1 MPQYRFGTG
10 NTHIKAKLKN
20 FDWSLDKDRSKLWDT
35 KYGGLAP
42 QVLLKPGWR
51 GNFFT
56 GGKDGEV
63 QVRRLPQERSW
74 LASAPDFYEK
84 GSEENSSETQ
94 NSNTNQE
101 HRVHS
106 ARGKGGS
113 PRKRGMKNCSET
125 ILSQTAFFA
134 AHNRSSKRPLED
146 WPSGNIARRGEGEE
160 YKGKEICPLVGLYP
174 PSPPTTK
181 GIIFATLPYHCQAGH
196 WVDIIDHW
204 SIIDHFA

>member
-1 MPQYRFGTG
+1 MPEYRFGTG
-10 NTHIKAKLKN
+10 NTHIRAKLKN

-74 LASAPDFYEK
+74 LASATDFYEK

-113 PRKRGMKNCSET
+113 PRKRGMNEELFRDYFIPDSFFCSP
-125 ILSQTAFFA
+125 Q
-134 AHNRSSKRPLED
+134 SKFQEAPWRLTFRKYCKTR
-146 WPSGNIARRGEGEE
+146 WGWRI
-160 YKGKEICPLVGLYP
+160 
-174 PSPPTTK
+174 
-181 GIIFATLPYHCQAGH
+181 
-196 WVDIIDHW
+196 
-204 SIIDHFA
+204 